1 MAPIGWGPTRNCCN
15 PFETFLP
22 TLSRVSIGPPETEF
36 IFLAYSC
43 SHSSSEK
50 FRLCRLHDGRN
61 RWELLSFILIT
72 HRAYRIRY
80 IKTHKTFS
88 NYFFQAKR
96 HPTMG
101 SHVTHVGNI
110 HGLLTSTMTTENW
123 QLWKLCQQWQLRW
136 RFYPEKDNNW
146 EKIPSMKPK
155 SAVQLYL
162 TKCSLPSEV
171 QAIYIRNLMNH
182 LSMKSS
188 LIYDVLCYPTAIYI
202 NLDSVHSIPRGI
214 SLSVFCNYV

>member
-1 MAPIGWGPTRNCCN
+1 MAYQKLNSSFWLI
-15 PFETFLP
+15 
-22 TLSRVSIGPPETEF
+22 
-36 IFLAYSC
+36 LA
-43 SHSSSEK
+43 HIISSSEK

-80 IKTHKTFS
+80 INTPKTFS
-88 NYFFQAKR
+88 NYLFQEKR

-136 RFYPEKDNNW
+136 GFIQRKIILITGGKFYPWNQ
-146 EKIPSMKPK
+146 K
-155 SAVQLYL
+155 SAVQVHL
-162 TKCSLPSEV
+162 TKCSQSSEV
-171 QAIYIRNLMNH
+171 HIRDNESFIFRRCYNIMNH
-182 LSMKSS
+182 LSLKSS
-188 LIYDVLCYPTAIYI
+188 PIYMMSRVTPQQSISTLILYIPSHGGFLCRSFVTMC
-202 NLDSVHSIPRGI
+202 
-214 SLSVFCNYV
+214 SLII

>member
-1 MAPIGWGPTRNCCN
+1 MYVKASHWNGSNSLRAVAILLKHSCPHY
-15 PFETFLP
+15 L
-22 TLSRVSIGPPETEF
+22 EF
-36 IFLAYSC
+36 QLAYQKLNS
-43 SHSSSEK
+43 SFWLILAHIISSSEK

-80 IKTHKTFS
+80 INTPKTFS
-88 NYFFQAKR
+88 NYLFQEKR

-123 QLWKLCQQWQLRW
+123 QLWKLCQQWLLRW

-146 EKIPSMKPK
+146 GKNPSIKPK

-171 QAIYIRNLMNH
+171 HMR
-182 LSMKSS
+182 
-188 LIYDVLCYPTAIYI
+188 
-202 NLDSVHSIPRGI
+202 
-214 SLSVFCNYV
+214 